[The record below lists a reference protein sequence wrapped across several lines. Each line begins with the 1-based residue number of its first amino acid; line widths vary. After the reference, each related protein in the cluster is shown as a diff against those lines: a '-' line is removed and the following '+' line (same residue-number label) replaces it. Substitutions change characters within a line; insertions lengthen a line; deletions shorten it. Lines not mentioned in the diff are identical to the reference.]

1 MTTTSNSPVK
11 TTVQVGDTELHLLK
25 GGAGRPVLA
34 LHGIEGPE
42 GWLAFHDELASSA
55 TLYAPAHPGYGETKR
70 PEWMESIGH
79 QALFYNWF
87 LQEAGLDDVDL
98 IGFGIGGWIAAEM
111 AVMAPQNLRHLV
123 LVDPAGI
130 RPAESQLLDIFVIPW
145 QDVVRRCF
153 YNADECEEYLRIYS
167 ASPVINFGG
176 EREAGRSM
184 SMRMCYRPYMYS
196 TSLQPMLA
204 RLRLP
209 SLIVWGEEDA
219 VLPVECAE
227 SWRDSIADSEL
238 QTIPDCGHWPHYEKP
253 RQLADIVRRFL
264 AK

>member
-1 MTTTSNSPVK
+1 MTTTSTNVTSE
-11 TTVQVGDTELHLLK
+11 TVQVGETALHLLK
-25 GGAGRPVLA
+25 GGNGRPLLA

-42 GWLAFHDELASSA
+42 GWLAFHDAMAANA
-55 TLYAPAHPGYGETKR
+55 TVYAPAHPGYGATRR
-70 PEWMESIGH
+70 PEWMESITH

-87 LQEAGLDDVDL
+87 LQEAGLGEVDL

-111 AVMAPQNLRHLV
+111 ATMAPQSLRHLV

-130 RPAESQLLDIFVIPW
+130 RPTESQLLDIFVIPW

-153 YNADECEEYLRIYS
+153 YNANDCDEYLRVYS

-184 SMRMCYRPYMYS
+184 TMRMCYRPYMYS
-196 TSLQPMLA
+196 TSLQPMLS

-209 SLIVWGEEDA
+209 SLVVWGAEDE
-219 VLPVECAE
+219 VVPVECAE
-227 SWRDSIADSEL
+227 LWRSSIPKAEL
-238 QTIPDCGHWPHYEKP
+238 RLIDDCGHWPHYEKP
-253 RQLADIVRRFL
+253 QELAQIVSRFL
-264 AK
+264 SK